1 MLPLR
6 PNRLYI
12 ACCNMLSLR
21 PNRLYIAR
29 CNMLPLR
36 PNRLYI
42 ACCNRLPLRP
52 NRLYIARCNMLR
64 AVRRKVCRSIDR
76 WMDKGSFGAAEN
88 DSVAQRSGNVTGVN
102 SRIMTWIMRWH
113 SSDSRR
119 YRSLNSFWSTSS
131 CNARAAVG
139 YRAGRPS

>member
-1 MLPLR
+1 
-6 PNRLYI
+6 
-12 ACCNMLSLR
+12 
-21 PNRLYIAR
+21 
-29 CNMLPLR
+29 
-36 PNRLYI
+36 
-42 ACCNRLPLRP
+42 
-52 NRLYIARCNMLR
+52 MLR

-131 CNARAAVG
+131 CSARAAVG
-139 YRAGRPS
+139 YRAARRSCAFAATAVTVCSARFGLASHVLH